1 VVFHELVWFPHNLLT
16 ICYTSY
22 SGDTVLTEMFY
33 MPHYLVDH
41 LYISDIDSKT
51 IRLTEV
57 ISLGGVPFCKSY
69 FPDDGK
75 MAHDIARER
84 ERTKN
89 LSIRFHML

>member
-1 VVFHELVWFPHNLLT
+1 MNRPFA
-16 ICYTSY
+16 
-22 SGDTVLTEMFY
+22 
-33 MPHYLVDH
+33 HYQYDSI
-41 LYISDIDSKT
+41 LYVSI
-51 IRLTEV
+51 
-57 ISLGGVPFCKSY
+57 PFCKSY